1 MSEQRNAAG
10 RGVRVP
16 NEDRERVDPGLDE
29 NTQGFRG
36 VEG

>member
-16 NEDRERVDPGLDE
+16 NEDRERDDPGLDE
-29 NTQGFRG
+29 HTQGFSW